1 MVFDVGGYEGQW
13 SSDIFSK
20 YVCHIHIFEPVPEY
34 AEQIASRML
43 NDLVKL
49 HPDAEQR
56 LKEIQRGLRRNAPV
70 AILLSICVGGLV
82 TRGLAVGVGTG
93 ASGYRWGLSSSG

>member
-34 AEQIASRML
+34 ADQIASRML

-56 LKEIQRGLRRNAPV
+56 LKEIQRGLRRTHQLRYCYPYV
-70 AILLSICVGGLV
+70 WEGWSRVG
-82 TRGLAVGVGTG
+82 
-93 ASGYRWGLSSSG
+93 SQ